1 MVPATLPERLKL
13 ARKTADLTQQQVAAS
28 LNVDQSTYAHWERG
42 GKTKPSPDKVDKFA
56 KLCSVDAEWVLYG
69 RGHGPAAILSAKG
82 RRTVVD
88 QVASNG
94 EPTLFTTTL
103 REIDVSASAGGGAIV
118 EAEKAAGEW
127 RFPTEWLRHELRGR
141 ADRNGLYVITI
152 EGDSMRGTLDDGDKV
167 LVDIGRTAPS
177 PPGVF
182 ILHDG
187 LALVAK
193 RLEFIEGSDPQ
204 MVRILSDNTHYR
216 PYERSVEEV
225 KIIGRVVARW
235 QRL

>member
-1 MVPATLPERLKL
+1 MREIIARRIEQLGLDLATISKKIGRNHSYLHQFLQYERPKQLGEDDRRELAALLGIPEDKLKGPGKVRPTSRPNGARLK
-13 ARKTADLTQQQVAAS
+13 ADPVA
-28 LNVDQSTYAHWERG
+28 T
-42 GKTKPSPDKVDKFA
+42 
-56 KLCSVDAEWVLYG
+56 
-69 RGHGPAAILSAKG
+69 
-82 RRTVVD
+82 
-88 QVASNG
+88 NG

-103 REIDVSASAGGGAIV
+103 REIDVSASAGGGAVV
-118 EAEKAAGEW
+118 EAEQTSGEW

-204 MVRILSDNTHYR
+204 MVRILSDNNHYR